1 MKSNA
6 KLKTII
12 LDSICLLLV
21 LLFVYAAVSKMLD
34 FENFQIQLAQS
45 PLLSAFAGLISWGV
59 IILELLISVLL
70 VFKRTRILA
79 LYFAFWLM
87 VMFTVYI
94 YIILNYSSFIPCSCG
109 GILERLNWK
118 EHLVFNIF
126 FVIISAVA
134 IFIIPFK
141 NTTEG
146 SFRKEKKRKSLSLA
160 GCTLLAVMLMTG
172 LFIKS
177 ENMMHYDN
185 SFIRRYPQGTEKK
198 YDKNIQYNSFYFS
211 GFSNGKIYLGNTIS
225 PLLVTEFDTLLRS
238 NARHKITFNSDLL
251 STAVRLKVIDS
262 SFYLIDGNVASIF
275 KGSISNWKAIYK
287 WNDSIRFT
295 QPQVID
301 SAHIS
306 FRTVD
311 KQSSQSELGTLYF
324 GNPSKVN
331 MKPDLLQKQV
341 DGMFDVDGRFYYD
354 VYSQKHVYIYYYR
367 NEFIVSDQNLN
378 LAFRSNTID
387 TLSPEKV
394 KVAYISNRG
403 EKKFAAPPVI
413 VNKSA
418 AINRNLLFIN
428 SGIIGRYEDKK
439 MWNQAS
445 IIDVY
450 NLNDRSY
457 VSSFYI
463 YNIENKKLK
472 DFIVSDNHLYAIIGT
487 HLVSYGLS
495 SFITIHYKK

>member
-6 KLKTII
+6 KLMTVI
-12 LDSICLLLV
+12 LDSICFLLV
-21 LLFVYAAVSKMLD
+21 LLFVYAAISKMLD

-59 IILELLISVLL
+59 IILELFISVLL
-70 VFKRTRILA
+70 VFKSTRILA
-79 LYFAFWLM
+79 LYSAFGLM
-87 VMFTVYI
+87 IMFTVYI

-109 GILERLNWK
+109 GILEKLNWK
-118 EHLVFNIF
+118 DHLVFNIF
-126 FVIISAVA
+126 FVVISTAA
-134 IFIIPFK
+134 IVIIPLK
-141 NTTEG
+141 SSAEED
-146 SFRKEKKRKSLSLA
+146 FRKEKKRKYFYLTGS
-160 GCTLLAVMLMTG
+160 TLLAVMLMAG

-177 ENMMHYDN
+177 ENIMHYDN

-198 YDKNIQYNSFYFS
+198 YDANLQYNSFYFS
-211 GFSNGKIYLGNTIS
+211 GFSNSRIYLGNTSS
-225 PLLVTEFDTLLRS
+225 PLLVSELDTLLRG
-238 NARHKITFNSDLL
+238 NTRHKITVNSDLL
-251 STAVRLKVIDS
+251 STAVQLKVIDS

-275 KGSISNWKAIYK
+275 RGTISNWKAKYK
-287 WNDSIRFT
+287 WNGSIRFT
-295 QPQVID
+295 QPKVID
-301 SAHIS
+301 SVHVS

-311 KQSSQSELGTLYF
+311 KQSSQSELGILYF
-324 GNPSKVN
+324 GNPSKVTV
-331 MKPDLLQKQV
+331 KHDLLQKQV
-341 DGMFDVDGRFYYD
+341 DGIFDVDGRFYYD
-354 VYSQKHVYIYYYR
+354 FYSRKHVYIYYYR
-367 NEFIVSDQNLN
+367 NEFIAADQNLN

-394 KVAYISNRG
+394 KVAYVSSRG

-418 AINRNLLFIN
+418 AIYKNLLFIN

-450 NLNDRSY
+450 NLNDKSY
-457 VSSFYI
+457 ISSFYI
-463 YNIENKKLK
+463 YHIDKEKLK
-472 DFIVSDNHLYAIIGT
+472 DFIVTDKQLYALIGT

-495 SFITIHYKK
+495 SAITKHYKK